1 MAKSNPPS
9 VTGDADAVACE
20 EAFRALPGYDAGN
33 SRATLLPIDAA
44 AIASLQQPAAR
55 AQLEARLLT
64 SLNTTGSAVAKEY
77 ICSQLAI
84 IGSKDAVPAL
94 AALLDEPV
102 LATAAR
108 NALERIP
115 GAAPSAA
122 LRKALPKSQGSS
134 RLGIVQSL
142 AARRDASSVGLLGTL
157 LRNPDLQLAG
167 AAAAAL
173 GEIGTSR
180 AGRTLRESF
189 GAASASLKREMADA
203 MLVCA
208 ERLDESGHRAEAEAL
223 LRPLVG
229 SGLPEHIARAA
240 SQGLNRLAQHR

>member
-1 MAKSNPPS
+1 MAKSNPPT
-9 VTGDADAVACE
+9 VTGDADAVASE
-20 EAFRALPGYDAGN
+20 EAFRALPGYDTGI
-33 SRATLLPIDAA
+33 SRATLLPIDDAV
-44 AIASLQQPAAR
+44 IASLQQPAAPAR
-55 AQLEARLLT
+55 LEARLLT
-64 SLNTTGSAVAKEY
+64 ALKTTGSAVAKEY

-122 LRKALPKSQGSS
+122 LRKALPKSQGNA
-134 RLGIVQSL
+134 RLGIIQPL
-142 AARRDASSVGLLGTL
+142 AVRRVASSVGLLAAL
-157 LRNPDLQLAG
+157 LQNPDPQLAG

-180 AGRTLRESF
+180 AGRTLREF
-189 GAASASLKREMADA
+189 FASAPDSLKREMADA
-203 MLVCA
+203 MLICA
-208 ERLDESGHRAEAEAL
+208 ERLDESGHSAEAEAL
-223 LRPLVG
+223 LQPLAG
-229 SGLPEHIARAA
+229 SGLPEHITRAA
-240 SQGLNRLAQHR
+240 AQGLHRPVRPS